1 MIRNVT
7 KIFIDLIRFYLYIKR
22 LTIFFQEAIMKKI
35 FIFLSTFLL
44 SFFFIWIIQLRAPQ
58 YLYAS
63 YDSVTL
69 TRLKKDAKEL
79 TREVFEQKLEE
90 FVNEESSLIAR
101 RIVEP
106 SKDGNTNFTYAT
118 YGKGDLPIKQ
128 IKKGENNGILCIVI
142 LFCQV
147 L

>member
-1 MIRNVT
+1 
-7 KIFIDLIRFYLYIKR
+7 
-22 LTIFFQEAIMKKI
+22 MKKI

-106 SKDGNTNFTYAT
+106 SKDGNTNFMVKETYQE
-118 YGKGDLPIKQ
+118 DSIKQ
-128 IKKGENNGILCIVI
+128 IKKVENKVI
-142 LFCQV
+142 L
-147 L
+147 